1 MKFNLNVVL
10 FLLIFNFFASNA
22 QISSEKEAIAREWI
36 ASHSSELNIK
46 SYHSFKL
53 SFVRKS
59 LSGET
64 LRFQQ
69 MVNDVPVFD
78 SEILIHFSPNSEITT
93 TASTY
98 DKDASNILT
107 VPAISKEN
115 AIIASNLAL
124 KVTAAISYQ
133 DCKLYVYNK
142 SNETKLIYRVLT
154 DTENINGSW
163 EAIVDAQTGEVVS
176 LKDIA
181 KYHDDKPRKKNK
193 DKEASKQEPKNN
205 KVAAPAFVSGSGMIF
220 NPDPLSV
227 AQATYTGSYVD
238 ASDATNSFLDAAR
251 SSVEI
256 PELEFASNVYKLKG
270 TYAEIKNLANPNKGL
285 FTQAT
290 NTFNFTR
297 FDDGFEAVN
306 AYYHIDKSL
315 RYINQTLQI
324 PCIPLTNSGVLWF
337 DPSAENGADN
347 SHYSNGQL
355 HFGEGGVDDAEDAD
369 VILHELGH
377 GLHDWITNGSLS
389 QVNGLSEGS
398 GDYWAQSYS
407 RSLNQWATTNA
418 AYPKVFNWD
427 GPAWSSTR
435 NTNYSPNYPGGL
447 VGQIHT
453 DGQIWSTALMKI
465 WDVIGR
471 TKTDMAFLEGLALTN
486 SSSSQQDAAI
496 AFRQAAIDMNYPCT
510 DIQTITSKFVS
521 KGYTLPALTLKV
533 NCPANQT
540 AAADVNDTYV
550 IPSYA
555 SLSNAISQNCD
566 AVITQ
571 SPAVGSIVAPG
582 TYTVTM
588 TATSGTTATC
598 NFTLTVTP
606 NLSVAQNVK
615 ENVVIFPNP
624 AKNQITIKGEFE
636 SNESITIFNLLG
648 QKVIERN
655 SISNEEKIDVSKLES
670 GVYTIYFNASKSS
683 YKFVKE

>member
-1 MKFNLNVVL
+1 MKFNLNLVL
-10 FLLIFNFFASNA
+10 FLLIFNVFASNA
-22 QISSEKEAIAREWI
+22 QYSSDKEAAAREWI
-36 ASHSSELNIK
+36 VSHSNELDIK
-46 SYHSFKL
+46 PYHTFKL

-98 DKDASNILT
+98 DKDALNVLT

-115 AIIASNLAL
+115 AITASNLAL

-142 SNETKLIYRVLT
+142 SNETKLIYRILT

-163 EAIVDAQTGEVVS
+163 EAIVDAQTGEVIS

-193 DKEASKQEPKNN
+193 EKETSKQETKNN
-205 KVAAPAFVSGSGMIF
+205 KVATPAFVSGSGMIF

-227 AQATYTGSYVD
+227 AQTTYTGNYVD
-238 ASDATNSFLDAAR
+238 ASDATNSFLNAAR
-251 SSVEI
+251 TSVEL
-256 PELEFASNVYKLKG
+256 PELEFASNLYKLKG

-285 FTQAT
+285 FTQDT
-290 NTFNFTR
+290 NIFNFTR

-377 GLHDWITNGSLS
+377 GLHDWLTNGSLS
-389 QVNGLSEGS
+389 QVNGLSEGC

-407 RSLNQWATTNA
+407 RSLNQWPTTNA
-418 AYPKVFNWD
+418 AYQKVFNWD

-435 NTNYSPNYPGGL
+435 NTNYSANYPGGL

-486 SSSSQQDAAI
+486 SSSTQQVAAI

-521 KGYTLPALTLKV
+521 KGYTLPALPLKV

-624 AKNQITIKGEFE
+624 AKNQITIKGEFD
-636 SNESITIFNLLG
+636 SNESITIYNLLG

-655 SISNEEKIDVSKLES
+655 SISNEERIDVSKLES

>member
-10 FLLIFNFFASNA
+10 FLLIFNVFASNA
-22 QISSEKEAIAREWI
+22 QYSSDKEATAREWI

-98 DKDASNILT
+98 DKDALNVLT

-115 AIIASNLAL
+115 AITASNLAL

-163 EAIVDAQTGEVVS
+163 EAIVDAQTGEVIS

-181 KYHDDKPRKKNK
+181 KYHDEKPRKKNK
-193 DKEASKQEPKNN
+193 EKETSKQEPKNN

-227 AQATYTGSYVD
+227 AQTTYTGSYVD
-238 ASDATNSFLDAAR
+238 ASDATNSFLNAAR
-251 SSVEI
+251 TSVEL
-256 PELEFASNVYKLKG
+256 PELEFASNLYKLKG

-290 NTFNFTR
+290 NVFNFTR
-297 FDDGFEAVN
+297 LDDGFEAVN

-324 PCIPLTNSGVLWF
+324 ACVPLTNSGVLWF

-407 RSLNQWATTNA
+407 RSLNQWPTTNA
-418 AYPKVFNWD
+418 AYQKVFNWD

-471 TKTDMAFLEGLALTN
+471 TKTDMAFLEGLARTN
-486 SSSSQQDAAI
+486 SSTNQQDAAI

-521 KGYTLPALTLKV
+521 KGYTLPTLPLKV

-571 SPAVGSIVAPG
+571 SPAVGSVVAPG

-624 AKNQITIKGEFE
+624 AKNQITIKGEFD
-636 SNESITIFNLLG
+636 SNESITIYNLLG

-655 SISNEEKIDVSKLES
+655 SISNEERIDVSKLES

>member
-10 FLLIFNFFASNA
+10 FLLIFNVFASNA
-22 QISSEKEAIAREWI
+22 QYSSDKEATAREWI
-36 ASHSSELNIK
+36 ASHSSELDIK
-46 SYHSFKL
+46 PYHTFKL

-98 DKDASNILT
+98 DKDALNVLT

-115 AIIASNLAL
+115 AITASNLAL

-163 EAIVDAQTGEVVS
+163 EAIVDAQTGEVIS

-193 DKEASKQEPKNN
+193 EKETSKQEPKNN

-227 AQATYTGSYVD
+227 AQTTYTGSYVD
-238 ASDATNSFLDAAR
+238 ASDATNSFLNAAR
-251 SSVEI
+251 TSVEL
-256 PELEFASNVYKLKG
+256 PELEFASNLYKLKG

-290 NTFNFTR
+290 NVFNFTR
-297 FDDGFEAVN
+297 LDDGFEAVN
-306 AYYHIDKSL
+306 
-315 RYINQTLQI
+315 
-324 PCIPLTNSGVLWF
+324 
-337 DPSAENGADN
+337 
-347 SHYSNGQL
+347 
-355 HFGEGGVDDAEDAD
+355 EGGVDDAEDAD

-407 RSLNQWATTNA
+407 RSLNQWPTTNA
-418 AYPKVFNWD
+418 AYQKVFNWD

-435 NTNYSPNYPGGL
+435 NTNFSPNYP
-447 VGQIHT
+447 
-453 DGQIWSTALMKI
+453 
-465 WDVIGR
+465 
-471 TKTDMAFLEGLALTN
+471 
-486 SSSSQQDAAI
+486 
-496 AFRQAAIDMNYPCT
+496 C
-510 DIQTITSKFVS
+510 
-521 KGYTLPALTLKV
+521 
-533 NCPANQT
+533 
-540 AAADVNDTYV
+540 
-550 IPSYA
+550 
-555 SLSNAISQNCD
+555 
-566 AVITQ
+566 
-571 SPAVGSIVAPG
+571 
-582 TYTVTM
+582 
-588 TATSGTTATC
+588 
-598 NFTLTVTP
+598 
-606 NLSVAQNVK
+606 
-615 ENVVIFPNP
+615 
-624 AKNQITIKGEFE
+624 
-636 SNESITIFNLLG
+636 
-648 QKVIERN
+648 
-655 SISNEEKIDVSKLES
+655 
-670 GVYTIYFNASKSS
+670 
-683 YKFVKE
+683 

>member
-1 MKFNLNVVL
+1 MKFNFNVVL
-10 FLLIFNFFASNA
+10 LLLIFNVFVSKA
-22 QISSEKEAIAREWI
+22 QFSSDKEATAREWI
-36 ASHSSELNIK
+36 ASHSAELEIK
-46 SYHSFKL
+46 PYHTFNL

-78 SEILIHFSPNSEITT
+78 SEILIHFSPNSEITA

-107 VPAISKEN
+107 VPAISKDN

-163 EAIVDAQTGEVVS
+163 EAIVDAQTGEVIS

-193 DKEASKQEPKNN
+193 EKETDKQQPNNN
-205 KVAAPAFVSGSGMIF
+205 KVASTTFVSGSGMIF

-227 AQATYTGSYVD
+227 AQTTYTGSYVD
-238 ASDATNSFLDAAR
+238 NNDATNSLLDAAR

-324 PCIPLTNSGVLWF
+324 HCVPLTNSGVLWF
-337 DPSAENGADN
+337 DPSAESGADN

-377 GLHDWITNGSLS
+377 GLHDWMTNGSLS
-389 QVNGLSEGS
+389 QVNGLSEGC

-418 AYPKVFNWD
+418 AYQKVFNWD

-486 SSSSQQDAAI
+486 SSSTQQDAAI
-496 AFRQAAIDMNYPCT
+496 AFRQAAIDMNYPCA

-540 AAADVNDTYV
+540 VAADANDTYV

-571 SPAVGSIVAPG
+571 SPAVGSIVTPG
-582 TYTVTM
+582 TYSVTM

-606 NLSVAQNVK
+606 NLSVTQNVK
-615 ENVVIFPNP
+615 QNVVIFPNP
-624 AKNQITIKGEFE
+624 AKNQITIKGEFG
-636 SNESITIFNLLG
+636 SNESVTIFNLLG

>member
-10 FLLIFNFFASNA
+10 FMLIFNVFASNA

-36 ASHSSELNIK
+36 ASHSSELDIK

-205 KVAAPAFVSGSGMIF
+205 KVAAPAFVRGSGMIF

-407 RSLNQWATTNA
+407 RSLNQWPTTNA
-418 AYPKVFNWD
+418 AYQKVFNWD

-471 TKTDMAFLEGLALTN
+471 TKTDMAFLEGLSLTN
-486 SSSSQQDAAI
+486 SSSTQQDAAI

-533 NCPANQT
+533 NCPANQIV
-540 AAADVNDTYV
+540 AADLNDTYV

-571 SPAVGSIVAPG
+571 SPAVGSIVTPG

-606 NLSVAQNVK
+606 NLSVAQNAK

-624 AKNQITIKGEFE
+624 AKNQITIKGEFD
-636 SNESITIFNLLG
+636 SNESITIYNLLG

-655 SISNEEKIDVSKLES
+655 SISNEERIDVSKLES
-670 GVYTIYFNASKSS
+670 GVYTIYFNACKSS

>member
-1 MKFNLNVVL
+1 MKLNLHVVL
-10 FLLIFNFFASNA
+10 LLLIFNVFTTNA
-22 QISSEKEAIAREWI
+22 QFSSEKENVAREWI
-36 ASHSSELNIK
+36 VSHSQEMSIK
-46 SYHSFKL
+46 PYHSFKL
-53 SFVRKS
+53 NFVRKS

-69 MVNDVPVFD
+69 MINDVPVFG
-78 SEILIHFSPNSEITT
+78 SEIVIHFSPNDEITST
-93 TASTY
+93 SNTY
-98 DKDASNILT
+98 DSLASNIST
-107 VPAISKEN
+107 VPIISNETAIKV
-115 AIIASNLAL
+115 SNTAL
-124 KVTAAISYQ
+124 KLNAAISYQ
-133 DCKLYVYNK
+133 DCKLFVYNK
-142 SNETKLIYRVLT
+142 LNETKLVYRILT

-163 EAIVDAQTGEVVS
+163 ETIVDAQTGEVIS

-181 KYHDDKPRKKNK
+181 KYHDKPKKK
-193 DKEASKQEPKNN
+193 SKEKETAKQQSNTKS
-205 KVAAPAFVSGSGMIF
+205 AAPTFVSGRGMVF

-227 AQATYTGSYVD
+227 AQVTYTGSYVD
-238 ASDATNSFLDAAR
+238 ASDATNTFLDAAR
-251 SSVEI
+251 TSVEL

-290 NTFNFTR
+290 NVFNFTR

-306 AYYHIDKSL
+306 AYYHIDKSI
-315 RYINQTLQI
+315 RYVNITLGI
-324 PCIPLTNSGVLWF
+324 VCRPLTNSGVLWF

-389 QVNGLSEGS
+389 QVDGLSEGC

-407 RSLNQWATTNA
+407 RSLNQWPSTNT

-435 NTNYSPNYPGGL
+435 NTNYAPNYPDGL

-465 WDVIGR
+465 WDAIGR
-471 TKTDMAFLEGLALTN
+471 EKTDKAFLEGLSLTN
-486 SSSSQQDAAI
+486 SASSQQDAAI
-496 AFRQAAIDMNYPCT
+496 AFRQAAIDMNYPCI
-510 DIQTITSKFVS
+510 DVQTITAKFVS

-540 AAADVNDTYV
+540 AAADVNNTFV
-550 IPSYA
+550 VPSYA

-571 SPAVGSIVAPG
+571 SPAVGSIVVPG
-582 TYTVTM
+582 TYPVTM

-606 NLSVAQNVK
+606 NLAIAQNVK
-615 ENVVIFPNP
+615 QNVVIFPNP
-624 AKNQITIKGEFE
+624 AKNQITIKGEFDA
-636 SNESITIFNLLG
+636 NENITIYNLLG

-655 SISNEEKIDVSKLES
+655 SISNEERIDVSKLES
-670 GVYTIYFNASKSS
+670 GVYTIYFNASKAS